1 MKGLRYILFLVM
13 ASLVGGFLPN
23 QAYAAETDL
32 GPAAKFFANM
42 PLSVL
47 ELINKNRR
55 LDMLDYYAADSIY
68 RAPNGMEGFSYLETV
83 SPDYLKLS
91 LTPVSELTVSVFPVG
106 NDTIYQCIYTLGSD
120 TQAHDS
126 EIKFYDGNYNQ
137 LPTKKLLPL
146 PELSDFYDIPTKNKK
161 EIIAK
166 IEGIIPFPTITYTFR
181 PETSELSA
189 KLTSGEMIG
198 AYEYN
203 TISKYIKPE
212 LIYKW
217 NGKKY
222 QLQKS
227 SK

>member
-1 MKGLRYILFLVM
+1 MKGIRYILFLVM
-13 ASLVGGFLPN
+13 AFFAGDFLPN
-23 QAYAAETDL
+23 QAFPAEPDL
-32 GPAAKFFANM
+32 GPSAKFFANM

-47 ELINKNRR
+47 ELINKSRR

-68 RAPNGMEGFSYLETV
+68 RAPNGMEGFSYLEKV
-83 SPDYLKLS
+83 SPNYLKLS
-91 LTPVSELTVSVFPVG
+91 LTPVSELTISVFPIG

-126 EIKFYDGNYNQ
+126 DIKFYDSNYNQ
-137 LPTKKLLPL
+137 LVTKRFLSI
-146 PELSDFYDIPTKNKK
+146 PELSDFYNIPSKDKK
-161 EIIAK
+161 GIIAK
-166 IEGIIPFPTITYTFR
+166 IEEVIPFPTITYTFN
-181 PETSELSA
+181 PKTSELSA

-198 AYEYN
+198 SYEYN